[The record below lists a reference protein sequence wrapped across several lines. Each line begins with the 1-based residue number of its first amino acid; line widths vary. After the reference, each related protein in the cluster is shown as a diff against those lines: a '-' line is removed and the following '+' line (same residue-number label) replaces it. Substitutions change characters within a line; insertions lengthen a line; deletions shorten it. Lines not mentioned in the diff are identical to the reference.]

1 MSTRIS
7 HCGKSTENY
16 NLCIKHGVV
25 GFTNRGPSQ
34 GDIIYLAVKV
44 NKDTVCG
51 LRATL
56 GESTDFKPWED
67 AERYVSCFMLEQVEY
82 AVPFSLKFLSEI
94 GGKYWPL
101 KYLQGAKPIKDDD
114 ALAKIEKEFQK
125 FRSDTSQPFLTQ
137 SANFSHLTFTDE
149 EEDEEN
155 TISENEIADVLEA
168 VPEEKINIMGTF
180 QTVNFRNETDEFRGL
195 EPLVNSNF
203 HDLFPAYPESRTIL
217 IPENRLF
224 ISSGL
229 EARGER
235 SISGIKSI
243 PDALLIVY
251 NRQLKTPIQVNLIE
265 YECYGEAKTRTSE
278 KSNYMNGQ
286 IIPQVMK
293 FASSFSI
300 VTDRQIREET
310 IRKWVDKTIQYIF
323 STNGLEEKFTSWIR
337 ELEPGLPN
345 AMIAL
350 RMNHLLTEA
359 FRSNLKIILMID
371 ELSQEQRHT
380 IKNVIEA
387 FKLENGES
395 VQFIAYIIRLGQKM
409 NIVDQNAEYALSV
422 Q

>member
-1 MSTRIS
+1 MSTRIL

-16 NLCIKHGVV
+16 NLCIKHSVV
-25 GFTNRGPSQ
+25 GFNNRGPSQ
-34 GDIIYLAVKV
+34 GDTIYLAVKIK
-44 NKDTVCG
+44 KDTLCG
-51 LRATL
+51 LRAIL
-56 GESTDFKPWED
+56 GEPTDFKPWED
-67 AERYVSCFMLEQVEY
+67 AERYVSCFMLDQLEY
-82 AVPFSLKFLSEI
+82 ASLFSLKFLSDI
-94 GGKYWPL
+94 GGEYWPL
-101 KYLQGAKPIKDDD
+101 KYLQGAKPIKDAG
-114 ALAKIEKEFQK
+114 ALAKLSKEFQT
-125 FRSDTSQPFLTQ
+125 FRCGSPQLFSAQP
-137 SANFSHLTFTDE
+137 SHVEQLTFTSE
-149 EEDEEN
+149 EEDEET
-155 TISENEIADVLEA
+155 TISERDIAEILEV

-180 QTVNFRNETDEFRGL
+180 QTVNFKNETDEFRGL
-195 EPLVNSNF
+195 EPLVNDNF
-203 HDLFPAYPESRTIL
+203 HDLFPAYPNARTIL

-235 SISGIKSI
+235 PISGIKSI

-251 NRQLKTPIQVNLIE
+251 NRQFKTPIQVNLIE
-265 YECYGEAKTRTSE
+265 YECYGEARTRTSD

-310 IRKWVDKTIQYIF
+310 IRKWIEKTIQYVF
-323 STNGLEEKFTSWIR
+323 STSGLEEKFTAWIR

-387 FKLENGES
+387 FKLENGEPI
-395 VQFIAYIIRLGQKM
+395 QFIAYVVRLGQKI
-409 NIVDQNAEYALSV
+409 NIINQSAEYSLSV